1 MTMALTPKNIISAPK
16 NIIFGV
22 VDRGLNVVSG
32 ATGLLRRDDQDEAS
46 TSKTAAPKSAPKRA
60 GGTKTGA
67 TTRGSKR
74 TARAAASGASASKPA
89 AQRKRSPK
97 AGARGPSKSST
108 AKS

>member
-32 ATGLLRRDDQDEAS
+32 ATGLLRRDDQDQAS
-46 TSKTAAPKSAPKRA
+46 TSNTAARKSAPKRA
-60 GGTKTGA
+60 GGTKTG

-74 TARAAASGASASKPA
+74 TARAAASGTSARKPA
-89 AQRKRSPK
+89 AQRKRAPK
-97 AGARGPSKSST
+97 AGAKGAPKSS
-108 AKS
+108 